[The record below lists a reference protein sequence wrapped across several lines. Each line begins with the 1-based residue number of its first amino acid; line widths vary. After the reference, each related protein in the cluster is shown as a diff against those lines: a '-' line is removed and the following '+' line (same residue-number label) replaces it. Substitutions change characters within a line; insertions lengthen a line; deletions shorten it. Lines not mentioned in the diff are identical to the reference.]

1 MYSSS
6 PYLFS
11 CILLLLTHFC
21 VKFSFSSHGKF
32 ESVGS
37 LFLSLT
43 LIATGMSVG
52 AWSYDKMHAVLVAQQ
67 LATVKQRLLL
77 SSFPEFKL

>member
-1 MYSSS
+1 MHS
-6 PYLFS
+6 PYLFL
-11 CILLLLTHFC
+11 CVILLLTYSRVL
-21 VKFSFSSHGKF
+21 FSFTSHGKF

-67 LATVKQRLLL
+67 LATVKQRFLL
-77 SSFPEFKL
+77 SSLPQLKL

>member
-1 MYSSS
+1 MVFVMHHFQRTFSSL
-6 PYLFS
+6 YLH
-11 CILLLLTHFC
+11 LLLLY
-21 VKFSFSSHGKF
+21 VSHGKF

-67 LATVKQRLLL
+67 LATVKQRLLKC
-77 SSFPEFKL
+77 SFLKLNL